1 MGLLAA
7 IFKSA
12 ASRKLAASRRL
23 DENIRKAEAGDPAA
37 QYRLGFNYSEGIG
50 VPQNYAE
57 AAKWWGK
64 AAEQEYSTAQLGL
77 GFLLKEGRGVKQDL
91 IEAYKWTHLARLNP
105 SGWMERDACIQQL
118 NRLRALMTPDQI
130 AEGQKLVSQIVP
142 PLDF

>member
-7 IFKSA
+7 IFKLA
-12 ASRKLAASRRL
+12 ASRKL

-50 VPQNYAE
+50 VSQNYAE

-64 AAEQEYSTAQLGL
+64 AAEQEYSAAQLGL
-77 GFLLKEGRGVKQDL
+77 GFLLKEGRGIKQDV
-91 IEAYKWTHLARLNP
+91 IEAYKWTYLARLNP
-105 SGWMERDACIQQL
+105 SGWMQRDSCIQQL

-130 AEGQKLVSQIVP
+130 AEGQKLVNQIVR
-142 PLDF
+142 PLDLK